1 MKSTTRVALQTH
13 SRDDVAMGIVGAL
26 WRAPKNRRSITE
38 AVGGA
43 DDRCIQE
50 NTTVEVISAGVMF
63 T

>member
-1 MKSTTRVALQTH
+1 MKSTTRVALH
-13 SRDDVAMGIVGAL
+13 SRDDVVAMGIVGAL

-50 NTTVEVISAGVMF
+50 NTTVEVISAGVML